1 MLQRNKAKKI
11 GSIVYMPGVWA
22 PGELR
27 RHFLVRDV
35 GVIPDAEGAEGLG
48 AGHSGLESDGF
59 VYVYALRGT
68 GGTTI

>member
-1 MLQRNKAKKI
+1 
-11 GSIVYMPGVWA
+11 MPGVWA

-48 AGHSGLESDGF
+48 AGHSGLERDGVF
-59 VYVYALRGT
+59 FYVYALGGT
-68 GGTTI
+68 GGTPI